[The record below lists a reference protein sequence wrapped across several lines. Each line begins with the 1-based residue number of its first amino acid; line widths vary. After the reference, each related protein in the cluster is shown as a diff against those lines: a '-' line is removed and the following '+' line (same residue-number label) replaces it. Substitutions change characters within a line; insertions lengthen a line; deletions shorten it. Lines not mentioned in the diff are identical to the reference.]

1 MAGGA
6 LAWARAQPAHGIM
19 EERMGRELQPSPVND
34 VSENTGARTWTSKL

>member
-6 LAWARAQPAHGIM
+6 LAWASAQPARGAT

-34 VSENTGARTWTSKL
+34 VSENTGARTWMSKL